1 MQAALVARQSREAIG
16 RFAWGKGDVFG
27 SRTFAAKV
35 PKGMQQ
41 PAGGKGEVFGSK
53 MIKPSM
59 VSSNILA
66 EPYKGEKTRLPLS
79 AWLTPTGWGLRWG
92 RWKDSWKSMYSL
104 SKLKKNITGWDLR
117 RFKLEALDMYR
128 STNAALAAGDVGALR
143 HLTTPPIFSDMKKQI
158 KQREKTGWST
168 VEWALV
174 EEPALRDLE
183 LVQVRVVAADQKDD
197 DTAFVQ
203 LTVRIPSKQ
212 RFTAY
217 DRAGEVV
224 AGGGDPVSVIDHW
237 VLEIPLAKKSLQ
249 RYRVAARLHV
259 E

>member
-1 MQAALVARQSREAIG
+1 MQAALVAWQSREAIG

-128 STNAALAAGDVGALR
+128 STNAALGAGDVGAPR
-143 HLTTPPIFSDMKKQI
+143 HLTTPPISSDMKKQI

-203 LTVRIPSKQ
+203 VGIG
-212 RFTAY
+212 Y
-217 DRAGEVV
+217 
-224 AGGGDPVSVIDHW
+224 
-237 VLEIPLAKKSLQ
+237 
-249 RYRVAARLHV
+249 
-259 E
+259 